1 LDELPSTR
9 YSHVPANE
17 LRATMRHLPPLP
29 RNFKGVATVVAVAL
43 VACAFFAVFGS
54 RGVMDLRRLQRQQNE
69 AEAVAYSLALKNQK
83 LRDHLDRLE
92 HDDRYLEKIARERL
106 GLIKPGEIVYRANA
120 RPARP

>member
-1 LDELPSTR
+1 
-9 YSHVPANE
+9 
-17 LRATMRHLPPLP
+17 
-29 RNFKGVATVVAVAL
+29 
-43 VACAFFAVFGS
+43 
-54 RGVMDLRRLQRQQNE
+54 MDLRRLQRQQRE

-106 GLIKPGEIVYRANA
+106 GMIKPGEIVYRANA